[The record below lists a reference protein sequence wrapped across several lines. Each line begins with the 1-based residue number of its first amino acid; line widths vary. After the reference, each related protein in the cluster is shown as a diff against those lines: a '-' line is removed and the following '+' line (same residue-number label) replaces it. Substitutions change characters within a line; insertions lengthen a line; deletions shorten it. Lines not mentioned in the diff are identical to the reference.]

1 MAAEEASTRVYE
13 KSVSIGPQGPQH
25 QLDESPKQ
33 ADLGEK

>member
-1 MAAEEASTRVYE
+1 LAESENRVYE
-13 KSVSIGPQGPQH
+13 KINCSASIGPQH